1 MNYKVLAGIVGGKP
15 AGSVITEADLS
26 PHTNIDALIK
36 GGSIKPITEKPKK
49 DEASE
54 QWQQQPS

>member
-26 PHTNIDALIK
+26 PQTNIDALIK

-49 DEASE
+49 DEANE
-54 QWQQQPS
+54 

>member
-1 MNYKVLAGIVGGKP
+1 LAGVVGGKP
-15 AGSVITEADLS
+15 AGSIITEADLN
-26 PHTNIDALIK
+26 PNTNIEALIK

-54 QWQQQPS
+54 

>member
-1 MNYKVLAGIVGGKP
+1 MNYKVLLGTVGGKP
-15 AGSVITEADLS
+15 AGATITEADLS
-26 PHTNIDALIK
+26 PNTNIEALIK

-54 QWQQQPS
+54 

>member
-1 MNYKVLAGIVGGKP
+1 LELIVNYKILAGIVGGKP
-15 AGSVITEADLS
+15 AGSIITNEDLS
-26 PHTNIDALIK
+26 PNTNIEALIK

-54 QWQQQPS
+54 

>member
-15 AGSVITEADLS
+15 AGSTITDADLDAN
-26 PHTNIDALIK
+26 TNIEALIM

-54 QWQQQPS
+54 